1 MTEKELSK
9 FNEKTVAKVNEM
21 TYMSDLFMSYALKD
35 PEVLKHFIRTCIG
48 DHSIELNSTATQQRF
63 NNIKGKEI
71 VFDSVSEDSK
81 GNVYNVEIENRP
93 SRGSLERN
101 IFHVSALCTQSVSKG
116 LKDYRYMPTAHSI
129 MLVKGDALHNG
140 KQKNVFEMRNTYS
153 PFMALT
159 ASKLICII
167 INILE
172 SGDDEALNQLC
183 KDVQQTDYR
192 NIQNEALARRMKEIK
207 EGKEFIEMCEVLESY
222 GNERF
227 EDGKVDISR
236 KSTLKFL
243 KMNWS
248 LTMISEFMERSVEE
262 IESWAKESGIP
273 YHIN

>member
-35 PEVLKHFIRTCIG
+35 SEVLKHFIRTCIG

-172 SGDDEALNQLC
+172 SGEDEALNQLC
-183 KDVQQTDYR
+183 KDVQQKDYR

-207 EGKEFIEMCEVLESY
+207 EGEEFIEMCEVLESY
-222 GNERF
+222 GNERYV
-227 EDGKVDISR
+227 EGDENRSR
-236 KSTLKFL
+236 KVVLNLLKQNF
-243 KMNWS
+243 S
-248 LTMISEFMERSVEE
+248 LAMISKSVERSVEE

>member
-1 MTEKELSK
+1 M
-9 FNEKTVAKVNEM
+9 
-21 TYMSDLFMSYALKD
+21 
-35 PEVLKHFIRTCIG
+35 
-48 DHSIELNSTATQQRF
+48 
-63 NNIKGKEI
+63 
-71 VFDSVSEDSK
+71 
-81 GNVYNVEIENRP
+81 
-93 SRGSLERN
+93 
-101 IFHVSALCTQSVSKG
+101 
-116 LKDYRYMPTAHSI
+116 
-129 MLVKGDALHNG
+129 
-140 KQKNVFEMRNTYS
+140 
-153 PFMALT
+153 
-159 ASKLICII
+159 
-167 INILE
+167 
-172 SGDDEALNQLC
+172 NQLC
-183 KDVQQTDYR
+183 KDVLQTDYR

>member
-1 MTEKELSK
+1 MNKKVISQ

-35 PEVLKHFIRTCIG
+35 PEVLRHFIRTCLG
-48 DHSIELNSTATQQRF
+48 DHSIELYSTATQQRF

-93 SRGSLERN
+93 GRGSLERN

-129 MLVKGDALHNG
+129 MLVKGDALHNS

-172 SGDDEALNQLC
+172 SSEDEALNQLC
-183 KDVQQTDYR
+183 KDVQQKDYR

-207 EGKEFIEMCEVLESY
+207 EGEEFIEMCEVLESY
-222 GNERF
+222 GNERYV
-227 EDGKVDISR
+227 EGDENRSR
-236 KSTLKFL
+236 KVALNLLKQNF
-243 KMNWS
+243 S
-248 LTMISEFMERSVEE
+248 LTMISKSVERRVGE
-262 IESWAKESGIP
+262 VES
-273 YHIN
+273 